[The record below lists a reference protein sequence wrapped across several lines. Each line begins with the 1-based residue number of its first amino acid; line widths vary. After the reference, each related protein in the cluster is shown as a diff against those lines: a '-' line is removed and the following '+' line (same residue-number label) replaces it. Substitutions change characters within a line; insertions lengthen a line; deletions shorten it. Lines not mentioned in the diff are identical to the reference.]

1 MTFFFFRKNDVSDV
15 VSKANVGQAIS
26 SYITCKWNCLRFMFI
41 NNSREMVPIDV
52 SQVLDAAM
60 EDLSIGS
67 GLSDVAIYKALDVIM
82 SEVLYKSFLF

>member
-1 MTFFFFRKNDVSDV
+1 
-15 VSKANVGQAIS
+15 
-26 SYITCKWNCLRFMFI
+26 
-41 NNSREMVPIDV
+41 MVPIDV

-82 SEVLYKSFLF
+82 SQVLYKSFLF